1 MPRHR
6 KELTGKRFGR
16 LTVTGYAGYGENG
29 RQRVSLWNCKCD
41 CGQQCTV
48 PGYLLQSGRRKSCG
62 CIRTASERLKGMRF
76 GKLTVLSE
84 DMENTTT
91 LRKVICRCDCGRE
104 KSIAFR
110 DLKKGKIKSC
120 GCDAVRSLAHA
131 DFFEKQYDQIL
142 EEKKNAFHRG
152 DTSQIQTLKEW
163 VYVWIREVLPN
174 VVKDNTRI
182 MYGETMERHILP
194 ALGEQK
200 LSELSEAVIH
210 QWILRLQKAQIP
222 GTIKGQMTE
231 GTVRNTLSVL
241 SGCLRDAQKYGLIQE
256 NPCLSSSWKM
266 PGKNLW
272 ESHDWLDEEQI
283 TRLETLVMRYQDEN
297 GYPAGIAFQLV
308 LYMGMTLSEASAL
321 QWKDVDL
328 EQGIIHVRNLVITRR
343 AQVQNISESVLLEAA
358 AGRRRR
364 DIPVPD
370 FLVRR
375 LGNIRENYPC
385 EDNDFVISSSG
396 QNPVT
401 MERMR
406 SVLYRCSQNAG
417 VGRVTPRILRDTYAI
432 RAVQAGATSDMIA
445 ELMGFASAQQV
456 VRRYMP
462 KDSADKRVFV
472 NRMYEFLV

>member
-1 MPRHR
+1 M
-6 KELTGKRFGR
+6 
-16 LTVTGYAGYGENG
+16 
-29 RQRVSLWNCKCD
+29 
-41 CGQQCTV
+41 

-62 CIRTASERLKGMRF
+62 CIRMDSEKLKGMRF

-84 DMENTTT
+84 DPENTTT
-91 LRKVICRCDCGRE
+91 LRKVICVCDCGRE

-110 DLKKGKIKSC
+110 DLKRGKIKSC
-120 GCDAVRSLAHA
+120 GCDVVRSLTRT
-131 DFFEKQYDQIL
+131 DFFERQYDKAL

-152 DTSQIQTLKEW
+152 DTSSIQTLKEW

-174 VVKDNTRI
+174 VVKDNTRV

-194 ALGEQK
+194 VLGEQK
-200 LSELSEAVIH
+200 LTELSETVIR
-210 QWILRLQKAQIP
+210 QWIIRLQNAQIP

-241 SGCLRDAQKYGLIQE
+241 SGCLRDAQKYGLIVE
-256 NPCLSSSWKM
+256 NPCMSSSWKV
-266 PGKNLW
+266 PGRNLW
-272 ESHDWLDEEQI
+272 ENHEWLDEEQI
-283 TRLETLVMRYQDEN
+283 TRLETLVMQYQDER

-308 LYMGMTLSEASAL
+308 LYTGMTLSEASAL

-328 EQGIIHVRNLVITRR
+328 EQGTIHVRNLVITRR
-343 AQVQNISESVLLEAA
+343 TQTQNTPAEVLMEAA
-358 AGRRRR
+358 EGRRKRE
-364 DIPVPD
+364 IPIPD
-370 FLVRR
+370 FLIRR
-375 LGNIRENYPC
+375 LRNIRESYPC
-385 EDNDFVISSSG
+385 EDDDFVISSSK

-401 MERMR
+401 MEKMR

-417 VGRVTPRILRDTYAI
+417 VGRITPRILRDTYAI

-462 KDSADKRVFV
+462 KAVADQREFV
-472 NRMYEFLV
+472 NRMYEFLA

>member
-1 MPRHR
+1 MPRNR
-6 KELTGKRFGR
+6 QELTGKQFGK

-29 RQRVSLWNCKCD
+29 RQRISLWNCRCD

-62 CIRTASERLKGMRF
+62 CIRTTPEKLIGMRF
-76 GKLTVLSE
+76 GKLTILSE
-84 DMENTTT
+84 DPENTTT
-91 LRKVICRCDCGRE
+91 LKKVICKCDCGNE

-110 DLKKGKIKSC
+110 DLKKGKVKSC
-120 GCDAVRSLAHA
+120 GCDVVRTLAHK
-131 DFFEKQYDQIL
+131 DFFERQYDEAL
-142 EEKKNAFHRG
+142 EEKKDAFHRG
-152 DTSQIQTLKEW
+152 DISEIQTLKDW

-194 ALGEQK
+194 ALGGK
-200 LSELSEAVIH
+200 RLSELSGSVIR
-210 QWILRLQKAQIP
+210 QWILQLQNTKIP

-241 SGCLRDAQKYGLIQE
+241 SGCLRDAQKYGLIAE
-256 NPCLSSSWKM
+256 NPCVSSSWRM
-266 PGKNLW
+266 SGKNLW
-272 ESHDWLDEEQI
+272 ENHDWLDEEQI
-283 TRLETLVMRYQDEN
+283 SRLEALVMQYEDEK

-308 LYMGMTLSEASAL
+308 LYTGMTLSEASAL
-321 QWKDVDL
+321 CWKDVDL
-328 EQGIIHVRNLVITRR
+328 EQEIIHVRNLVVTNRTKNR
-343 AQVQNISESVLLEAA
+343 DASDPISLEAVT
-358 AGRRRR
+358 GRRQR
-364 DIPVPD
+364 DIPIPD
-370 FLVRR
+370 FLSRR
-375 LGNIRENYPC
+375 LGKIREKYHC
-385 EDNDFVISSSG
+385 KDDDFVISSSS
-396 QNPVT
+396 QNPAP

-417 VGRVTPRILRDTYAI
+417 IGKVTPRILRDTYGI

-462 KDSADKRVFV
+462 KTVSDKHAFV
-472 NRMYEFLV
+472 NQMYEFLE